1 MCTYSAY
8 RPLNLSHSPTHVAG
22 VPPGSKVALMNLS
35 WDSGNTAYVGRGAV
49 PILLQVMNVNSSSP
63 ESVGLLG
70 YLPVIDHGS
79 KGHTNYAAAKN
90 HVLQKTIGCLLA
102 SIEARTQF
110 GFLCNIGSDT
120 FKFYPRIGA
129 MSLDTMERV
138 KYFGLRSVR
147 ACGICRLRKG
157 RSVTRKATR
166 HDPATVAQLYDQAN
180 ADVRGKDNKRRRR
193 LCRDKLRRHG
203 FKHDTVCQLPYYCK
217 NSLVHIP
224 KFGSVMFGGLV
235 RYERMH
241 VYYLGFCKYLL
252 QLLVDLTPKAMYIS
266 VNRAARRCH
275 QFRDP
280 RTGVLHPKLC
290 TITTMTYFTA
300 EKMVRAVFYWAHVLG
315 LRAQVIPEPCRHQAQ
330 VAVASL
336 QLILISTRG
345 HRSYT
350 STELDVIFGQVGRV
364 FFQSLEAMA
373 KYLHDNKFA
382 KQLEDHERNPDKHRM
397 PSPWERDAIFDS
409 GSDSV
414 ETDPEDSWGGMGRY
428 EYSGMGIPHA
438 LKHARELV
446 ECGGH
451 HAAYCTSVAE
461 SSHKRNI
468 KMASLFARTYA
479 NYNTSQGDMFRWIL
493 REVLWD
499 AVHVLHEKRQAISPS
514 GGSSASEISD
524 TCSSCSAGVSSASK
538 EKASYKLYGPKDYTT
553 GWSDQVTFDSRGR
566 TTPPKWKTSFLS
578 SSVLVTRE
586 ELLVLVLHKLGL
598 PRSIAN
604 ISKIVSELQFQ
615 CYATLSMKSTCGTQR
630 NIVGISTSGRRDF
643 MRLKGEKDGTALSV
657 QIIMFVHV
665 SGFSDDNIKLPNNL
679 RNPKSNSA
687 SVVLALVRW
696 LSPHPNA
703 VLRDSE
709 RRPVCPA
716 PFDINH
722 SLWKFTK
729 LSRRRESFDRRNIE
743 RQLHLFGGQ
752 RARADRLSTA
762 RYDLYE
768 IENLNYFINC
778 THIEDDSD
786 TLLETHV
793 IPF

>member
-1 MCTYSAY
+1 MGC
-8 RPLNLSHSPTHVAG
+8 LNNTHNTAHALG
-22 VPPGSKVALMNLS
+22 IPHGAKVALMNLS

-63 ESVGLLG
+63 KSVGLLG

-79 KGHTNYAAAKN
+79 KGHTNYATATN
-90 HVLQKTIGCLLA
+90 HVLQKTIGFLLA

-110 GFLCNIGSDT
+110 GFLCNIGSDM

-166 HDPATVAQLYDQAN
+166 HDPVTVAQLYDQAN
-180 ADVRGKDNKRRRR
+180 ADVRGKDNKRQRK

-203 FKHDTVCQLPYYCK
+203 FKHETQCQLPYYCNK
-217 NSLVHIP
+217 SLVHIP
-224 KFGSVMFGGLV
+224 DFGPAMFGGLV

-252 QLLVDLTPKAMYIS
+252 QLLLDLTPKAKYIW
-266 VNRAARRCH
+266 VNKAARSCH

-280 RTGVLHPKLC
+280 RTGVVHPKLSI
-290 TITTMTYFTA
+290 ITTMTYFTA

-315 LRAQVIPEPCRHQAQ
+315 LRAQVIPEPCRQHAQ
-330 VAVASL
+330 MAVATL
-336 QLILISTRG
+336 QLILICTRG

-350 STELDVIFGQVGRV
+350 STELDVIFGKVGRT

-373 KYLHDNKFA
+373 KWLHDEKFT
-382 KQLEDHERNPDKHRM
+382 KQLQDHTRDPDKHRM
-397 PSPWERDAIFDS
+397 PSPWERVAKFDS
-409 GSDSV
+409 GTDSV
-414 ETDPEDSWGGMGRY
+414 ETDPEDSWGCMGRY

-451 HAAYCTSVAE
+451 HAAYCTSVVE
-461 SSHKRNI
+461 SSHKENI
-468 KMASLFARTYA
+468 KMASLYSRTYA
-479 NYNTSQGDMFRWIL
+479 NYNTSQNDMFRWVL

-499 AVHVLHEKRQAISPS
+499 AVHVLHKKRQSTPP
-514 GGSSASEISD
+514 G
-524 TCSSCSAGVSSASK
+524 GVSSASETTDTCPVGVSTASQK
-538 EKASYKLYGPKDYTT
+538 KSTCSYKLYGLREYTT
-553 GWSDQVTFDSRGR
+553 GWSHQVTFDSRGR
-566 TTPPKWKTSFLS
+566 TTPPEWKKTFLS
-578 SSVLVTRE
+578 SNVLITRE
-586 ELLVLVLHKLGL
+586 ELLLLVLQKLGL
-598 PRSIAN
+598 PPTIASM
-604 ISKIVSELQFQ
+604 SKIVKELQFQ
-615 CYATLSMKSTCGTQR
+615 CYARLSMKSSCGTQR
-630 NIVGISTSGRRDF
+630 NIVGIDTSGRRDF
-643 MRLKGEKDGTALSV
+643 MRLKGEKDGTTLSV

-665 SGFSDDNIKLPNNL
+665 SGFSDDNIKLPSRL
-679 RNPKSNSA
+679 RNPTTNSA

-729 LSRRRESFDRRNIE
+729 LSRTRESFNRRNIE

-752 RARADRLSTA
+752 RARADRLSKA

-778 THIEDDSD
+778 THIDDNSD
-786 TLLETHV
+786 VLLETHV
-793 IPF
+793 LPF